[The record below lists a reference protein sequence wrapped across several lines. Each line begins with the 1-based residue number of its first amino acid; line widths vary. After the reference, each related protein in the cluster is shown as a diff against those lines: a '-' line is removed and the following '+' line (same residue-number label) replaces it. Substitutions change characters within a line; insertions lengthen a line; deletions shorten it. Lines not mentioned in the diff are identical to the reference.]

1 MDQTAAA
8 IRRAQGEQIVLEAN
22 NSAIPKNAWC
32 KQNGIKEKAFYYWQR
47 KFRKEAAASAE
58 SAPAAAVP
66 AAKSAFVELTVPAA
80 PAETASSV
88 QEPFQKEFIPE
99 ILLQVGDCRLF
110 ITGAVRK
117 QTLNTVMQVI
127 RNA

>member
-1 MDQTAAA
+1 MDHTAAA
-8 IRRAQGEQIVLEAN
+8 IRRAQWEQIVLEAN
-22 NSAIPKNAWC
+22 NSAIPKSAWC

-47 KFRKEAAASAE
+47 KFRREAAASAE
-58 SAPAAAVP
+58 SAAVCAVP
-66 AAKSAFVELTVPAA
+66 AAKSAFVELTVPEA
-80 PAETASSV
+80 PAEPLASV
-88 QEPFQKEFIPE
+88 KEPSLRKFIPE

-110 ITGAVRK
+110 ITGAVKK